1 MNLASPLRYPG
12 GKGAMAELLS
22 KIRQQNGVG
31 GLSQAEPFAGG
42 AGASLSL
49 LYGERTPEVLINDA
63 DPAIRDFW
71 WALTERG
78 QKFNAMLFAV
88 RASMAEW
95 HRQRDAYRDARTG
108 RLRRGFAAFY
118 LNRCNRSGIIMNG
131 GPIGGVK
138 QRGTWRINARFNKT
152 TLSARCKKVIAYSD
166 RIRVSGMD
174 GIKFIDSVDTKQ
186 TFLFIDPPYFHK
198 GPTLYLNGLNE
209 VYHNSLANR
218 LRSLPESAAWVL
230 TYDDCPEIRKLYR
243 EWANVRPFT
252 LRYTASERKKG
263 REVLITPKWMRLPRN
278 QKSHSIGW

>member
-12 GKGAMAELLS
+12 GKGAMAGMLAE
-22 KIRQQNGVG
+22 IRRRNGVA

-49 LYGERTPEVLINDA
+49 LYAEHAPEVLINDA
-63 DPAIRDFW
+63 DPAMHDFW

-78 QKFNAMLFAV
+78 KEFGEILSGA

-95 HRQRDAYRDARTG
+95 RRQRNAYRDARTG

-131 GPIGGVK
+131 GPIGGTK
-138 QRGTWRINARFNKT
+138 QTGKWKIGARFNKEA
-152 TLSARCKKVIAYSD
+152 LLARCQKISEYAN
-166 RIRVSGMD
+166 RIKVSGMD
-174 GIKFIDSVDTKQ
+174 GIKFIDSVDTKE

-198 GPTLYLNGLNE
+198 GPLLYLNSLDE
-209 VYHNSLANR
+209 KYHKALAEK
-218 LRSLPESAAWVL
+218 LHSLPEQAAWVL
-230 TYDDCPEIRKLYR
+230 SYDDCPEIRKLYR
-243 EWANVRPFT
+243 NWAAVRPFT

-263 REVLITPKWMRLPRN
+263 REVLITPKWMELPKT
-278 QKSHSIGW
+278 QKSLAIEW